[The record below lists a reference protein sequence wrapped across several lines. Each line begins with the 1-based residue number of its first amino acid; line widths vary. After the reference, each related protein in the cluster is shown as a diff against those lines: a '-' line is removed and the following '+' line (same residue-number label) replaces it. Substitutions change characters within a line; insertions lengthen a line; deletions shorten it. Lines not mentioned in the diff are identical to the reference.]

1 MDKLASDMKEV
12 KARLAP
18 ILEKELDGIDLKSST
33 IFFASLV
40 KEQDRALQVANNN
53 RNAYYRQ
60 MFQNFNSSLGISSPT
75 NC

>member
-1 MDKLASDMKEV
+1 MTDELEMNMDKLASDMKEV

-40 KEQDRALQVANNN
+40 KEILKEIDDENFKELILR
-53 RNAYYRQ
+53 Y
-60 MFQNFNSSLGISSPT
+60 MFD
-75 NC
+75 

>member
-1 MDKLASDMKEV
+1 MTDELEMNMDKLASDMKEV

-40 KEQDRALQVANNN
+40 KEILKEIDDEKFKELILR
-53 RNAYYRQ
+53 Y
-60 MFQNFNSSLGISSPT
+60 MFD
-75 NC
+75 

>member
-1 MDKLASDMKEV
+1 MTDELEMNMDKLASDMKEV

-40 KEQDRALQVANNN
+40 KEILKEIDNENFKELILR
-53 RNAYYRQ
+53 Y
-60 MFQNFNSSLGISSPT
+60 MFD
-75 NC
+75 